1 MFSTTNSVKTYTGYD
16 VTLPLIIRAQALVEI
31 YVGRDEID
39 IENPSDLLLLDKMT
53 AYQTAYMLENEDIV
67 FKQAALTSQGQTDA
81 MVNFDVRMMSPFM
94 SPLAIIASNGLSWNR
109 SRSYRT
115 GKIFQ
120 MNRRTDWRKN

>member
-1 MFSTTNSVKTYTGYD
+1 M
-16 VTLPLIIRAQALVEI
+16 RAQAIVEI
-31 YVGRDEID
+31 YIGRDEID
-39 IENPSDLLLLDKMT
+39 IEAPSDLILLDKIT
-53 AYQTAYMLENEDIV
+53 SYQTAYMLENEDIV

-81 MVNFDVRMMSPFM
+81 MVNFDTRMMSPFM

-120 MNRRTDWRKN
+120 WPSHVDWKKI

>member
-1 MFSTTNSVKTYTGYD
+1 MFSTTSSVKTYTGYE
-16 VTLPLIIRAQALVEI
+16 VTLPLIARAQALIEVYI
-31 YVGRDEID
+31 GRDEID

-53 AYQTAYMLENEDIV
+53 SYQTAYMLENEDIV

-81 MVNFDVRMMSPFM
+81 MVNFDIRMMSPFM
-94 SPLAIIASNGLSWNR
+94 SPLAIIAANGLSWNR

-120 MNRRTDWRKN
+120 RGRLLDWRKY

>member
-1 MFSTTNSVKTYTGYD
+1 MFSTTSSVNTYTGYT
-16 VTLPLIIRAQALVEI
+16 VTLPLITRAQALIEI
-31 YVGRDEID
+31 YIGRDEID

-120 MNRRTDWRKN
+120 MPRRTDWRKN

>member
-16 VTLPLIIRAQALVEI
+16 VTLPLIARAQALIEVYI
-31 YVGRDEID
+31 GRDEVD
-39 IENPSDLLLLDKMT
+39 IESPSDLLLLDKMT
-53 AYQTAYMLENEDIV
+53 SYQTAYMIENEDIV

-109 SRSYRT
+109 SRSYKT
-115 GKIFQ
+115 GKMFQ
-120 MNRRTDWRKN
+120 LPRRIDWRKH